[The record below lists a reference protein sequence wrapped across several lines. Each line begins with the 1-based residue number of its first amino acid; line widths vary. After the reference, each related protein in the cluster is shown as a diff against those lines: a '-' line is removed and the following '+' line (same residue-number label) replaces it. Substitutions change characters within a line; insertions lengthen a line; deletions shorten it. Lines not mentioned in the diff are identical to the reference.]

1 MQLVETVR
9 RKRDKMENEVENT
22 VEETQDDNT
31 AIKQMRERIKELE
44 GVEKEYKSVKMN
56 NLIQDAG
63 FDPASG
69 QGKAL
74 KDLYKGELEVD
85 AVKKFAEEN
94 YGWSSE
100 TPTEVTQEQAQKSRV
115 VTSQE
120 SLDTVIEASVP
131 VEPVSIDDQIAQAQQ
146 DGDWQTSSNLKAD
159 KLRALTRKD

>member
-1 MQLVETVR
+1 
-9 RKRDKMENEVENT
+9 MENEVENT

-31 AIKQMRERIKELE
+31 AIKQMRDRIKELE
-44 GVEKEYKSVKMN
+44 GVEKEYKSVKMDSV
-56 NLIQDAG
+56 IQDAG

-85 AVKKFAEEN
+85 AVKKFAKEN

-100 TPTEVTQEQAQKSRV
+100 TPTEVSEQEAQKSRV

-131 VEPVSIDDQIAQAQQ
+131 LEPVGIDDQIAQAQQ

-159 KLRALTRKD
+159 KLRALTQK

>member
-1 MQLVETVR
+1 
-9 RKRDKMENEVENT
+9 MENEVENT
-22 VEETQDDNT
+22 VEETQEDNT

-44 GVEKEYKSVKMN
+44 GVEKEYKSVKMDK
-56 NLIQDAG
+56 IVQDAG

-131 VEPVSIDDQIAQAQQ
+131 VEPVGIDDQIAQAQA

-159 KLRALTRKD
+159 KLRALLDKK

>member
-1 MQLVETVR
+1 
-9 RKRDKMENEVENT
+9 MENEVENT

-31 AIKQMRERIKELE
+31 AIKQMRDRIKELE

-100 TPTEVTQEQAQKSRV
+100 TPTEV
-115 VTSQE
+115 
-120 SLDTVIEASVP
+120 
-131 VEPVSIDDQIAQAQQ
+131 
-146 DGDWQTSSNLKAD
+146 WQTSSNLKAD
-159 KLRALTRKD
+159 KLRALTQK

>member
-1 MQLVETVR
+1 
-9 RKRDKMENEVENT
+9 MENEVENT
-22 VEETQDDNT
+22 VEETQEDNT

-44 GVEKEYKSVKMN
+44 GVEKEYKSVKMDSV
-56 NLIQDAG
+56 IQDAG

-85 AVKKFAEEN
+85 AVKQFAEEN

-131 VEPVSIDDQIAQAQQ
+131 VEPVGIDDQIAQAQQ
-146 DGDWQTSSNLKAD
+146 DGDWLTSANLKAE
-159 KLRALTRKD
+159 KLRALTQK

>member
-1 MQLVETVR
+1 
-9 RKRDKMENEVENT
+9 MENEVENT

-131 VEPVSIDDQIAQAQQ
+131 VEPVGIDDQIAQAQQ

-159 KLRALTRKD
+159 KLRALTRKDQ

>member
-1 MQLVETVR
+1 
-9 RKRDKMENEVENT
+9 MENEVENT

-44 GVEKEYKSVKMN
+44 GVEKEYKSVKMDKVV
-56 NLIQDAG
+56 QDAG

-100 TPTEVTQEQAQKSRV
+100 TPTEVSEQEAQKSRV

-131 VEPVSIDDQIAQAQQ
+131 VEPVGIDDQIAQAQQ
-146 DGDWQTSSNLKAD
+146 DGDWQLSANLKAD
-159 KLRALTRKD
+159 QLRALTQK

>member
-1 MQLVETVR
+1 
-9 RKRDKMENEVENT
+9 MENEVENT

-31 AIKQMRERIKELE
+31 AIKQMRDRIKELE
-44 GVEKEYKSVKMN
+44 GVEKEYKSVKMDSV
-56 NLIQDAG
+56 IQDAG

-100 TPTEVTQEQAQKSRV
+100 TPTEVSAQEAQKSRV

-131 VEPVSIDDQIAQAQQ
+131 VEPVGIDDQIAQAQQ

-159 KLRALTRKD
+159 KLRALTQK

>member
-1 MQLVETVR
+1 
-9 RKRDKMENEVENT
+9 MENIENT
-22 VEETQDDNT
+22 VEETQEDNT
-31 AIKQMRERIKELE
+31 AIKQMRDRIKELE
-44 GVEKEYKSVKMN
+44 GVEKEYKSVKMDKVV
-56 NLIQDAG
+56 QDAG

-100 TPTEVTQEQAQKSRV
+100 TPAEGTQEQAQKSRV

-131 VEPVSIDDQIAQAQQ
+131 VEPVGINDQIAQAQQ
-146 DGDWQTSSNLKAD
+146 DGDWLTSANLKAE
-159 KLRALTRKD
+159 KLRALTQKD

>member
-1 MQLVETVR
+1 
-9 RKRDKMENEVENT
+9 MENEVENT

-31 AIKQMRERIKELE
+31 AIKQMRDRIKELE

-100 TPTEVTQEQAQKSRV
+100 TPTEVSAQEAQKSRV

-131 VEPVSIDDQIAQAQQ
+131 VEPVGIDDQIAQAQQ
-146 DGDWQTSSNLKAD
+146 DGDWHTSANIKAD
-159 KLRALTRKD
+159 QLRALTQK